1 MPLPTVNSV
10 TPPERI
16 WGLESIRGLAALMIV
31 FYHTPSW
38 NSEIR
43 PSALDNAYVL
53 VDLFFVLSGFL
64 LYRSYGHSLRSGSQL
79 ARFTLLRI
87 GRIYPLHLVF
97 LLVFLLIEIAK
108 YLAAEHLGIHSPNT
122 HPFQENSGTAF
133 LQNLLLIQSIGPT
146 GNTTTFNYPAWS
158 ISVELS
164 AYLLFGGVCLLAGRL
179 RTALFTG
186 LAGGCTLI
194 LLTITIDGY
203 DPLLRCLAGFF
214 FGCITAQA
222 LQTFSVKGLTRPP
235 AAIISMMAL
244 LLFIVFKPEKSLD
257 PLIYPLTSLM
267 IATVALSEDSALHR
281 GSRHRWL
288 ISLGTVSY
296 SLYMSHA
303 AVLWT
308 VNQAIRLLMHPP
320 EAIVNKS
327 SAPQL
332 PAGTAAAL
340 CGLSLLLCFLLSA
353 LIYRYIEAPSRTSS
367 RLLTDRL
374 FPAQG

>member
-10 TPPERI
+10 APPERV
-16 WGLESIRGLAALMIV
+16 WGLESIRGVAALIIV
-31 FYHTPSW
+31 FYHIPSW

-43 PSALDNAYVL
+43 PSALNNAYVL

-64 LYRSYGHSLRSGSQL
+64 LYRSYGDTLRSGSQL

-87 GRIYPLHLVF
+87 GRIYPLHLLF

-108 YLAAEHLGIHSPNT
+108 YLAAEYFGIHSPNT
-122 HPFQENSGTAF
+122 RPFQENSGTAF
-133 LQNLLLIQSIGPT
+133 LQNLLLIHSIGPT
-146 GNTTTFNYPAWS
+146 GNATTFNYPAWS

-164 AYLLFGGVCLLAGRL
+164 AYLLFGGLCLLAGRL
-179 RTALFTG
+179 RTVLFTG

-194 LLTITIDGY
+194 LLMITLDGY
-203 DPLLRCLAGFF
+203 APLLRSLAGFF

-222 LQTFSVKGLTRPP
+222 IQTFSVKGLSRPP

-257 PLIYPLTSLM
+257 PLIYPLASLM
-267 IATVALSEDSALHR
+267 IATVVLSEDGMLHR
-281 GSRHRWL
+281 GLRHRWL

-308 VNQAIRLLMHPP
+308 INQAIRLLMHPP
-320 EAIVNKS
+320 EAIANKS

-340 CGLSLLLCFLLSA
+340 CGLSLVLCLALSVV
-353 LIYRYIEAPSRTSS
+353 IYRYLEAPSRTAS
-367 RLLTDRL
+367 RRLTDQL
-374 FPAQG
+374 FPKQT